1 MSIKEQLS
9 KIDLIIFDFD
19 GTLFQGEKFSLPIFR
34 HCLKETYKKFQLDKE
49 YPSDEVILS
58 QFGKQVE
65 DIYNDIFGSNKI
77 EVIEY
82 FSNCVEMA
90 EVKSFK
96 EGKGEF
102 FPDVEKTLSILKNH
116 GYKLAICT
124 NAPKY
129 YWEEATKKFQLEKF
143 FDMMMAAGLY
153 PGRDK
158 IWMVHNI
165 VNKLKSKNF
174 IVVGDRHHDIE
185 ASKANHGISVGCSY
199 GYGANEIE
207 KADIVI
213 SSIKELLNVLSIPL
227 SSKK

>member
-1 MSIKEQLS
+1 MSIKKQLS

-19 GTLFQGEKFSLPIFR
+19 GTLFQGKKFSLPIFR
-34 HCLKETYKKFQLDKE
+34 KCLKKAYKKFQLDKE

-82 FSNCVEMA
+82 FSNCVEIA

-102 FPDVEKTLSILKNH
+102 FPDVEKTLSILKKH

-129 YWEEATKKFQLEKF
+129 YWEEATKIFQLGKF
-143 FDMMMAAGLY
+143 FDLMMAAGLY

-165 VNKLKSKNF
+165 VNKLNSKHF
-174 IVVGDRHHDIE
+174 MVVGDRHHDI
-185 ASKANHGISVGCSY
+185 AAAKANNGISVGCSY
-199 GYGANEIE
+199 GYGAKEVE
-207 KADIVI
+207 KADIII
-213 SSIKELLNVLSIPL
+213 SEIKELLSVLSIHI
-227 SSKK
+227 S